1 MNKNY
6 PEYRTIKK
14 GEGPAPLP
22 ADREPW
28 CDRLSLWLAGE
39 TGLGML
45 VLLFVAALLI
55 AAFVWGMNVGYDIA
69 NGALETAAQEVLR

>member
-6 PEYRTIKK
+6 PEYRTIR
-14 GEGPAPLP
+14 GEGRKPLP
-22 ADREPW
+22 DTRDPW

-39 TGLGML
+39 TGIGML

-55 AAFVWGMNVGYDIA
+55 AAFVVGMNVGYDMA
-69 NGALETAAQEVLR
+69 VAGMSQQAAEVLK

>member
-1 MNKNY
+1 MNNDNY
-6 PEYRTIKK
+6 PDRLTIK
-14 GEGPAPLP
+14 GEGRKPLP
-22 ADREPW
+22 ADRDPW

-39 TGLGML
+39 TGIGML

-69 NGALETAAQEVLR
+69 TGALETAAQEVLR